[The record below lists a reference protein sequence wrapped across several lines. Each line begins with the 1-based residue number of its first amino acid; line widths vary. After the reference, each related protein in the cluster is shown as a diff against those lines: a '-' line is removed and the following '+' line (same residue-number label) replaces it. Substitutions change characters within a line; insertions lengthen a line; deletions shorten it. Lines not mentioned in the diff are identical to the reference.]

1 MSQVSTHTLVSIGLD
16 DCYLTSLLFLDSDIR
31 KVKYRGKHND
41 KEEDI
46 HLVEFVDSHIE
57 YNKIQGWHEM
67 GSDENKTVGFSGVIN
82 GKTVQSIGN
91 IDILYRCDLNEH
103 TFSVSFINRMNNQS
117 MSVHKFEKAKFIV
130 EFGSPNGVD
139 HVLSFKTIE
148 IAMELAV
155 LNTDITRISEDIAL
169 QARRTFV
176 NCVAAYESKARHI
189 KLSEQAWKLNKF
201 RNKNVVFDGPN
212 GERQT
217 GILNVILPPG
227 GTKCLITPDEDKERR
242 ITLPTERL
250 WIV

>member
-103 TFSVSFINRMNNQS
+103 TFQSV
-117 MSVHKFEKAKFIV
+117 
-130 EFGSPNGVD
+130 
-139 HVLSFKTIE
+139 L
-148 IAMELAV
+148 
-155 LNTDITRISEDIAL
+155 
-169 QARRTFV
+169 
-176 NCVAAYESKARHI
+176 
-189 KLSEQAWKLNKF
+189 
-201 RNKNVVFDGPN
+201 
-212 GERQT
+212 
-217 GILNVILPPG
+217 
-227 GTKCLITPDEDKERR
+227 
-242 ITLPTERL
+242 
-250 WIV
+250 

>member
-1 MSQVSTHTLVSIGLD
+1 
-16 DCYLTSLLFLDSDIR
+16 
-31 KVKYRGKHND
+31 
-41 KEEDI
+41 
-46 HLVEFVDSHIE
+46 
-57 YNKIQGWHEM
+57 M
-67 GSDENKTVGFSGVIN
+67 GSDESKTVGFSGIIN

-176 NCVAAYESKARHI
+176 NCVAAYERKARNI

-227 GTKCLITPDEDKERR
+227 GTKCLITPDEDKEKR
-242 ITLPTERL
+242 ITLSTKRL